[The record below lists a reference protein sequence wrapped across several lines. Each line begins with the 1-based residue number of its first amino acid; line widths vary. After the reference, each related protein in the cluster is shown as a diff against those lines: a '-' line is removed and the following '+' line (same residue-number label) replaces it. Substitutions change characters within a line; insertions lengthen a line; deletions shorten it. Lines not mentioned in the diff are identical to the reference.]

1 MERGSLKFGLTA
13 GVNKKKEGKGKCCE
27 GGRKEVERKQDRF
40 EVTGSI
46 GIIWLFPGELTIFL
60 RLLFS

>member
-1 MERGSLKFGLTA
+1 MLW
-13 GVNKKKEGKGKCCE
+13 
-27 GGRKEVERKQDRF
+27 GRKEVERKQDRF